1 MSETQ
6 YKNQSQLE
14 FEWISQ
20 IVDGN
25 ASAFEKLFH
34 VYCQP
39 LINFAFRFV
48 YDRAIAEN
56 IVQDVFVKV
65 WKKRKQLNPNANI
78 KYYLYTAVKNE
89 SLKYQRHNDVKQQYV
104 KSIDQNEQLANPH
117 EEDSNSKEL
126 GISINDAISQ
136 LPEKARIIFQM
147 NRFDQLTYKEIAKIQ
162 KISVKTVET
171 HMSRALKFLR
181 KQLSH
186 LISYIF

>member
-1 MSETQ
+1 MFNTN
-6 YKNQSQLE
+6 YKNQSKLE
-14 FEWISQ
+14 FEWVTK
-20 IVDGN
+20 IVNGD
-25 ASAFEKLFH
+25 ASAFEKLFN
-34 VYCQP
+34 VYCQL
-39 LINFAFRFV
+39 LINFSFRFV
-48 YDRAIAEN
+48 YDIGVAEN

-104 KSIDQNEQLANPH
+104 KSIDQNEQLANLH
-117 EEDSNSKEL
+117 EEDSNSKEIGL
-126 GISINDAISQ
+126 SINDAISQ

-162 KISVKTVET
+162 NISIKTVET